1 MILTSLRR
9 RVDALSDRVHGLLQ
23 EQENRKGAEDRFA
36 RQLCGD
42 LTRLRVNY
50 ANALRSGHVSSQE
63 RLQFDAQHLAIQ
75 KDLLR
80 ILRGDSNFSPVDKG
94 LSQTTQQMIRRHL
107 KKSFTDRNISPTR
120 EVYGDRA
127 YEQMTERNPNVRWV
141 AS

>member
-1 MILTSLRR
+1 MGTTSMILTSLRR

-80 ILRGDSNFSPVDKG
+80 ILRG
-94 LSQTTQQMIRRHL
+94 QQNPTIKTMERLARALGCHV
-107 KKSFTDRNISPTR
+107 TDLLDER
-120 EVYGDRA
+120 E
-127 YEQMTERNPNVRWV
+127 
-141 AS
+141 